1 MVNFRVVLE
10 LFFYFSGC
18 LKFFMM
24 VIDDTDDAVT
34 SGREVL
40 WDTVGLL
47 EPALWLGK
55 SSRGGGLEP
64 TVK

>member
-47 EPALWLGK
+47 EPACGWENRHVVVGWSPL
-55 SSRGGGLEP
+55 
-64 TVK
+64 